1 MQNFLSRLALATV
14 VLLALCSGGTAWA
27 TPGQPGTLDLTWA
40 GTGKQ
45 LTAVGGN
52 LDEAYA
58 MAIQAD
64 GKIVLAGECA
74 SSTVVN
80 FCAVRYN
87 TDGSLDTGFNGTGKV
102 ISPTGSATSGARGVA
117 IQADG
122 KIVLAG
128 YCFSGSNQDF
138 CVLRLNSNGSLDNTF
153 NGSGKAITPV
163 GSSSDFATAVA
174 VQIDGRIVVAGAC
187 DNGTRF
193 DFCAAR
199 YTANGSLDSSF
210 NGSGKVVT
218 TNGNFE
224 GIASALAIQADGRIV
239 LVGTCGSTSFC
250 GVRYNVNGSLDTTA
264 NGSGQ
269 FGANPGG
276 RVDQANAIAIQADG
290 KLVVAG
296 SCYSGTANDFC
307 VVRFDGANASLDFGF
322 SGTWRVI
329 TPVGNSG
336 GLANAAFVQPDG
348 KIVLAGLCN
357 NGGNFDFCAVRYNA
371 NGTLDSG
378 FNGSGKLLTPIGNGF
393 DRASAAAIQSDG
405 KIVLAGSC
413 ARSSGGNV
421 FCNARYDG
429 GPFGA
434 QNCKLDID
442 GDNRILPATDSL
454 IHARIALG
462 LTGDAVVAGISFP
475 VEATRTTWASIRMY
489 LVTQCGMNL
498 PL

>member
-1 MQNFLSRLALATV
+1 MDIFLRRLALATV
-14 VLLALCSGGTAWA
+14 ALLTLWPGANAWA

-45 LTAVGGN
+45 LSPVAGN

-64 GKIVLAGECA
+64 GKIVQAGECA
-74 SSTVVN
+74 SATVVN

-87 TDGSLDTGFNGTGKV
+87 ADGSLDTGFNGSGKV
-102 ISPTGSATSGARGVA
+102 ITPTGSSTSGARGIA
-117 IQADG
+117 IQPDG

-128 YCFSGSNQDF
+128 YCYSGSNQDF
-138 CVLRLNSNGSLDNTF
+138 CVLRLNSNGSLDNAF
-153 NGSGKAITPV
+153 NGTGKVITPV
-163 GSSSDFATAVA
+163 GSNSDFATAVA
-174 VQIDGRIVVAGAC
+174 VQLDGRIVVAGAC

-199 YTANGSLDSSF
+199 YTANGGLDTSF
-210 NGSGKVVT
+210 NGSGKVIT
-218 TNGNFE
+218 PIGNSE
-224 GIASALAIQADGRIV
+224 AIASALAIQTDGRIV

-250 GVRYNVNGSLDTTA
+250 GVRYNVDGSLDTTA
-264 NGSGQ
+264 ANGGL

-276 RVDQANAIAIQADG
+276 RVDQANAVAIQADG
-290 KLVVAG
+290 KFVVAG
-296 SCYSGTANDFC
+296 SCYNGTVNDFC
-307 VVRFDGANASLDFGF
+307 MVRFDGANASLDFGF

-348 KIVLAGLCN
+348 KIVLAGFCV

-371 NGTLDSG
+371 NGTLDNG
-378 FNGSGKLLTPIGNGF
+378 FNGSGKLITPVGNGI
-393 DRASAAAIQSDG
+393 DRVTTAAIQLDG

-413 ARSSGGNV
+413 ASSSGSNV
-421 FCNARYDG
+421 FCTARYDG

-462 LTGDAVVAGISFP
+462 LTGDAVVAGITFP
-475 VEATRTTWASIRMY
+475 AEATRTTWTSIRTY

>member
-1 MQNFLSRLALATV
+1 MKIFLRRLASATV
-14 VLLALCSGGTAWA
+14 AVLTLWPGANAWA

-45 LTAVGGN
+45 LTPVAGN

-64 GKIVLAGECA
+64 GKIVQAGECA
-74 SSTVVN
+74 SATVVN

-102 ISPTGSATSGARGVA
+102 ISPTGSSTSGARGIA
-117 IQADG
+117 IQSDG

-138 CVLRLNSNGSLDNTF
+138 CALRLNSNGSLDNAF
-153 NGSGKAITPV
+153 NGSGKVITPV

-193 DFCAAR
+193 DFCAVR
-199 YTANGSLDSSF
+199 YNANGGLDSSF
-210 NGSGKVVT
+210 NGSGKVIT
-218 TNGNFE
+218 PNGSFE
-224 GIASALAIQADGRIV
+224 GIVGAVAIQTDGKIV

-250 GVRYNVNGSLDTTA
+250 GVRYNVDGSLDTTA
-264 NGSGQ
+264 NGGG

-276 RVDQANAIAIQADG
+276 RVDQATAIAIQADG
-290 KLVVAG
+290 KFVVAG
-296 SCYSGTANDFC
+296 SCYNGTVYDFC
-307 VVRFDGANASLDFGF
+307 MVRFDGANASLDFGF

-357 NGGNFDFCAVRYNA
+357 NGGNFDFCAVRYHA

-378 FNGSGKLLTPIGNGF
+378 FNGSGKLLTPVGNGY

-413 ARSSGGNV
+413 ANSTGNNV
-421 FCNARYDG
+421 FCTARYDG

-462 LTGDAVVAGISFP
+462 LTGDAVVAGIAFP
-475 VEATRTTWASIRMY
+475 AEATRKTWASIRTY
-489 LVTQCGMNL
+489 LVAQCGMNL